1 MSDPRRRARLAL
13 AFAGFVLIGLG
24 AGASGVLLPAQIAHY
39 RLDKPVI
46 GLLFFAFSAGYVL
59 AGAVNGWLL
68 RRAGTRTELLLGTAA
83 FGAAAL
89 ACALPP
95 AYPGLL
101 GLTLLLG
108 FGAGII
114 DAGLNA
120 YVVSLPR
127 HTAVLNYLH
136 AFYGVGALLGP
147 VLAAALLDRGLRWNA
162 VYLVFAAGSVPLLA
176 GFGLGYPRATPAGV
190 GEPARPS
197 AVAAAVRHPAVVL
210 AALFLAVYVGVEV
223 SIGNWGYS
231 LLVEERGQDA
241 LLAGWA
247 VSGYWFGFTAGRFV
261 LNALAERAGVGP
273 VALAFGCIAA
283 VAAATGLAWAAPA
296 DLVAMLALA
305 ALGFFLG
312 PVFPLTIAILPRLA
326 PAWLVPTSIGLL
338 IGVSVVGGAFFPWL
352 AGTVAHHL
360 GLGTL
365 LPYTLVLAGLMLV
378 GWWRIARRVAPA

>member
-1 MSDPRRRARLAL
+1 MSDPRLRVRLVL
-13 AFAGFVLIGLG
+13 AFAGFILIGFA

-39 RLDKPVI
+39 RLDKSVI

-68 RRAGTRTELLLGTAA
+68 RRAGTRTELLLGIAT

-89 ACALPP
+89 GCALPP

-101 GLTLLLG
+101 VLTLVLG

-114 DAGLNA
+114 DSGLNA
-120 YVVSLPR
+120 YVASLPR
-127 HTAVLNYLH
+127 HTARLNYLH

-147 VLAAALLDRGLRWNA
+147 VLAAALLDSGLPWNA
-162 VYLVFAAGSVPLLA
+162 VYLVFAAGSVPMLV
-176 GFGLGYPRATPAGV
+176 GFGLGYPQATPPAADG
-190 GEPARPS
+190 PARPS
-197 AVAAAVRHPAVVL
+197 AVAAAVRHRAIVL
-210 AALFLAVYVGVEV
+210 TALFLAVYVGVEA

-261 LNALAERAGVGP
+261 VNTLAERAGIGP
-273 VALAFGCIAA
+273 VALAFSCLAA
-283 VAAATGLAWAAPA
+283 VAAATALAWVAPA
-296 DLVAMLALA
+296 DLVVVLALA

-312 PVFPLTIAILPRLA
+312 PVFPLTIAVLPRLA

-365 LPYTLVLAGLMLV
+365 LPYTLLLAGLMLV
-378 GWWRIARRVAPA
+378 SWWRIARRVAPA